1 MPPLSYA
8 RWRGW
13 SGLGH
18 IHVDVEIRASRAA
31 RRVRMLVDTGA
42 TYAIMP
48 PQLADEI
55 SLVRL
60 PFRVSVTLANGRQA
74 EVEAGVAEISVAGRR
89 APVTVLV
96 MEVAEPLLGSG
107 SLEALGL
114 RLDPST
120 GHLEPTRSYAIR
132 A

>member
-1 MPPLSYA
+1 M
-8 RWRGW
+8 
-13 SGLGH
+13 GH
-18 IHVDVEIRASRAA
+18 IYVDVEIRASRAA

-42 TYAIMP
+42 TYTIIP

-55 SLVRL
+55 GLVRL

-74 EVEAGVAEISVAGRR
+74 EVEAGVAEISVASRR

-96 MEVAEPLLGSG
+96 MEVAEPLLGSEG
-107 SLEALGL
+107 LEALGL
-114 RLDPST
+114 RLDPNT
-120 GHLEPTRSYAIR
+120 GRLEPARGYAVR